1 MKKRWIFFI
10 LLSGLWVFKPLV
22 VFAARP
28 LITEDVGTAEKG
40 SFELES
46 AFDYLRDCNDDKFYI
61 PSAQLAYGLTE
72 RAEIAANIGYIFKDV
87 RDAGQEDGWSDVI
100 AYLKYRLWDEGKYY
114 PALAIKP
121 LVKFAT
127 ADWKKDL
134 GSGKTDYGLSLVF
147 GKSFARL
154 NLHFEALYFYIG
166 ERDKTDLLITGLCGD
181 YEIVKGLLAVGEVRY
196 FRNFNSVSTDDPVL
210 MLLGAQAGSGKV
222 VFDAGIIVGL
232 NSAAPDYGFTI
243 GLTLKFK

>member
-1 MKKRWIFFI
+1 MKKGLIFI
-10 LLSGLWVFKPLV
+10 TVLCSLWMLRPFS

-28 LITEDVGTAEKG
+28 LITEDTGTAEKG
-40 SFELES
+40 SFELEL

-72 RAEIAANIGYIFKDV
+72 RAEIAANIGYILKDV
-87 RDAGQEDGWSDVI
+87 HEGERVDGWSDLI
-100 AYLKYRLWDEGKYY
+100 AYLKYRLWGEGKYY

-121 LVKFAT
+121 LVKFPT
-127 ADWKKDL
+127 ADWKKDI

-154 NLHFEALYFYIG
+154 HLHFEALYFYVG
-166 ERDKTDLLITGLCGD
+166 ERDKTDVLITGLCGD
-181 YEIVKGLLAVGEVRY
+181 YEIMKGLLAVGEVRY
-196 FRNFNSVSTDDPVL
+196 FRNFNSISTDDPAL
-210 MLLGAQAGSGKV
+210 MLLGLQAGSGKV
-222 VFDAGIIVGL
+222 VFDAGFIIGL